1 MTLQNIYRLWLSADW
16 SLVSPTLH
24 THVSLAKG
32 PLLYDSPKALRP
44 LAHGLSSTDLHDG
57 NDVGHGGLTSTSD
70 YVGGDSSDG
79 VYSSTSSLDYPVFT
93 VLTLTDDR
101 RQSLLI
107 GLTFVCI

>member
-1 MTLQNIYRLWLSADW
+1 MVVVCRLVAGIAD
-16 SLVSPTLH
+16 TTH
-24 THVSLAKG
+24 IHVSLAKG
-32 PLLYDSPKALRP
+32 PLLYDSPKAPRP

-107 GLTFVCI
+107 GLTFVSI

>member
-1 MTLQNIYRLWLSADW
+1 M
-16 SLVSPTLH
+16 
-24 THVSLAKG
+24 KG
-32 PLLYDSPKALRP
+32 PLLYDSPKAPRP

-93 VLTLTDDR
+93 ALTLTKDSIMFVIL
-101 RQSLLI
+101 SLL
-107 GLTFVCI
+107 